1 MLGLHMVGV
10 HHAYGLTQVLDNI
23 SLTVPAGELV
33 CLLGP
38 SGCGKTTL
46 LRIAAGLEQ
55 MQSGTVIIDEE
66 VVASAE
72 EQVTP
77 ERRRIGFMFQDFAL
91 FPHLTVMENVT
102 FGLFHQS
109 QGAAR
114 VRAGEML
121 EQVGMT
127 QHADKHPHLLSGGQQ
142 QRVALARALAPKPRL
157 VLLDEPFAGLDTNM
171 RARVRQQ
178 TLTVLKQTNVATL
191 MVTHD
196 HREAMFMA
204 DRIKVMG
211 ENGQIL
217 QSGRPEDI
225 YYRPT
230 EEYVARLF
238 GPLNTIKGRAWDGTL
253 ETSFGNLDAGEAEAG
268 ADVRLLFRPEGL
280 ILSREKDPGPESTPV
295 EIVSAH
301 LLGDSSIVQIK
312 LLQGPNAGAEFQ
324 ARIPGTF
331 DLLGAGQIMA
341 RVDPER
347 VFPYPA
353 LLVGDS

>member
-1 MLGLHMVGV
+1 MVGV

-55 MQSGTVIIDEE
+55 LQSGTVIIDEE

-72 EQVTP
+72 EQITP

-109 QGAAR
+109 QGAAK

-225 YYRPT
+225 YYRPA

-238 GPLNTIKGRAWDGTL
+238 GPMNMIKGRAWDGRL
-253 ETSFGNLDAGEAEAG
+253 ETSFGSLDAGDAEAG

-280 ILSREKDPGPESTPV
+280 ILSRDEDSGPESTPV

-301 LLGDSSIVQIK
+301 LLGDSSIVRIK
-312 LLQGPNAGAEFQ
+312 VHLGPDAGAEFQ

-331 DLLGAGQIMA
+331 DLLSAGPITA

-347 VFPYPA
+347 VFPYPG
-353 LLVGDS
+353 LPVGDS

>member
-1 MLGLHMVGV
+1 MVGV

-55 MQSGTVIIDEE
+55 LQSGTVIIDEE

-114 VRAGEML
+114 ARAGEML

-253 ETSFGNLDAGEAEAG
+253 ETSFGNLDAGEAETG
-268 ADVRLLFRPEGL
+268 TDVRLLFRPEGL
-280 ILSREKDPGPESTPV
+280 ILSHEEDPGPKSTPV

>member
-1 MLGLHMVGV
+1 MVGI
-10 HHAYGLTQVLDNI
+10 HHAYGLTSVLDNI

-46 LRIAAGLEQ
+46 LRIAAGLERL
-55 MQSGTVIIDEE
+55 QSGTVTIDEE

-72 EQVTP
+72 VQIDP
-77 ERRRIGFMFQDFAL
+77 ERRQIGFMFQDFAL

-102 FGLFHQS
+102 FGLFQQS

-114 VRAGEML
+114 SRAGEML

-127 QHADKHPHLLSGGQQ
+127 QHADKHPHHLSGGQQ

-217 QSGRPEDI
+217 QSGRPEEI
-225 YYRPT
+225 YYHPA

-238 GPLNTIKGRAWDGTL
+238 GPMNTIEGKAYDGKI
-253 ETSFGNLDAGEAEAG
+253 ETSFGNLNAGETGSG
-268 ADVRLLFRPEGL
+268 ANVRLLFRPEGL
-280 ILSREKDPGPESTPV
+280 ILSHGENADSDSTPV
-295 EIVSAH
+295 EVVSAH
-301 LLGDSSIVQIK
+301 LLGDTSIVRIK
-312 LLQGPNAGAEFQ
+312 VDQGPNAGSEFQ
-324 ARIPGTF
+324 ARIPGAF
-331 DLLGAGQIMA
+331 DFLDVGQIRA
-341 RVDPER
+341 RVDPDR
-347 VFPYPA
+347 VFPYPK
-353 LLVGDS
+353 LTDGDHL

>member
-1 MLGLHMVGV
+1 MVGV

-72 EQVTP
+72 EQVSP

-142 QRVALARALAPKPRL
+142 QRVALARALGNDPAI
-157 VLLDEPFAGLDTNM
+157 VLADEPT
-171 RARVRQQ
+171 
-178 TLTVLKQTNVATL
+178 
-191 MVTHD
+191 
-196 HREAMFMA
+196 
-204 DRIKVMG
+204 
-211 ENGQIL
+211 
-217 QSGRPEDI
+217 
-225 YYRPT
+225 
-230 EEYVARLF
+230 
-238 GPLNTIKGRAWDGTL
+238 
-253 ETSFGNLDAGEAEAG
+253 GNLDPKLSMEI
-268 ADVRLLFRPEGL
+268 VRLFEDFNQAGVSVLIATHDLGL
-280 ILSREKDPGPESTPV
+280 IARMRYRTLTLKDGKMITDGLTDGEDG
-295 EIVSAH
+295 
-301 LLGDSSIVQIK
+301 L
-312 LLQGPNAGAEFQ
+312 
-324 ARIPGTF
+324 
-331 DLLGAGQIMA
+331 
-341 RVDPER
+341 
-347 VFPYPA
+347 
-353 LLVGDS
+353 

>member
-1 MLGLHMVGV
+1 MVGV
-10 HHAYGLTQVLDNI
+10 RHAYGKTKVLNDI

-46 LRIAAGLEQ
+46 LRIAAGLERLQ
-55 MQSGTVIIDEE
+55 AGSVTIDEQ
-66 VVASAE
+66 VVADTKV
-72 EQVTP
+72 QLPP
-77 ERRRIGFMFQDFAL
+77 EDRQIGFMFQDYAL
-91 FPHLTVMENVT
+91 FPHLTVFENVT
-102 FGLFHQS
+102 FGLFRQDP
-109 QGAAR
+109 ATAKA
-114 VRAGEML
+114 RAGEVL

-127 QHADKHPHLLSGGQQ
+127 QHSDKHPHLLSGGQQ

-171 RARVRQQ
+171 RARVRQE

-225 YYRPT
+225 YYRPA

-238 GPLNTIKGRAWDGTL
+238 GPMNMIEGKVLAGSLA
-253 ETSFGNLDAGEAEAG
+253 TSFGALEVG
-268 ADVRLLFRPEGL
+268 AVSDGLGVRVLIRREGL
-280 ILSREKDPGPESTPV
+280 ILSTTNSQPGDTPV
-295 EIVSAH
+295 EVRSTH
-301 LLGDSSIVQIK
+301 LLGDSSLVRFVVREGI
-312 LLQGPNAGAEFQ
+312 NAGEEFQ
-324 ARIPGTF
+324 ARIPGAY
-331 DLLGAGQIMA
+331 DLAQGGPTWV
-341 RVDPER
+341 RVDPAH
-347 VFPYPA
+347 VFPYPQT
-353 LLVGDS
+353 